1 MNKKTIYI
9 VVAVLVVVIVVG
21 VAGVLLLNN
30 GNNGEDTN
38 PTATPEPSPSVA
50 DATSLQFT
58 VTDSTGT
65 YIYSAKNIGDETILA
80 IEYPDET
87 AGFKV
92 IIDGAHQ
99 TAASNMTGTW
109 ATEDFQTDK
118 AQWQPLFEDY
128 IHDLADWTSGTWT
141 SADGATTITDISVNP
156 TLDDSMFEVPNLKSR
171 QSLVLKPTPFSFF
184 DCNPP

>member
-30 GNNGEDTN
+30 GGNNGQTTN
-38 PTATPEPSPSVA
+38 PTATPAPGVA

-58 VTDSTGT
+58 ATDSSGT
-65 YIYSAKNIGDETILA
+65 YVYYAKNIGAETILA
-80 IEYPDET
+80 IEYVDAT
-87 AGFKV
+87 AGFKI
-92 IIDGAHQ
+92 IIDGSHQ

-118 AQWQPLFEDY
+118 AQWQPLFEAYVD
-128 IHDLADWTSGTWT
+128 DLANWTSGTWT
-141 SADGATTITDISVNP
+141 STDGKTTISDISVNP
-156 TLDDSMFEVPNLKSR
+156 TLADSIFEVP
-171 QSLVLKPTPFSFF
+171 T
-184 DCNPP
+184 